1 LVTDI
6 TAINISDLEANKAI
20 SSGDT
25 ITKDALVDL
34 GVISQAHHKVKIL
47 GNGDISKS
55 LTFDGVEYFSSSAK
69 VKIEK
74 AGGTVNQANPEES
87 AA

>member
-6 TAINISDLEANKAI
+6 TAINIADLEANASI
-20 SSGDT
+20 STGDT
-25 ITKDALVDL
+25 ITKDVLVAL
-34 GVISQAHHKVKIL
+34 GVISQADQKVKIL

-69 VKIEK
+69 AKIEK
-74 AGGTVNQANPEES
+74 AGGTVHQGTVEES